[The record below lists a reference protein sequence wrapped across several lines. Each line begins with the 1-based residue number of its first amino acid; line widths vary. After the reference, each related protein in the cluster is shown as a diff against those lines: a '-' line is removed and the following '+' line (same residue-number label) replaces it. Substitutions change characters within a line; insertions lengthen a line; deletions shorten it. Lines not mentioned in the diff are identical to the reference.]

1 MNTFFNPKD
10 KRQSKRQILE
20 KYCEDAVMKQKHN
33 ERYFRSKPNEILI
46 HSSDGAYKVVSK
58 SYALYHMEEDEY
70 ETETELEDEEWVNE
84 VERIKAFYNK

>member
-1 MNTFFNPKD
+1 MNTFFNSKD

-33 ERYFRSKPNEILI
+33 ERYFKNKPNEILI
-46 HSSDGAYKVVSK
+46 HGSDGSYKVVSK
-58 SYALYHMEEDEY
+58 TYALYHMEEHEY
-70 ETETELEDEEWVNE
+70 ETETELEDEECTNE